1 MGAFFLINIFVFI
14 VFIVK
19 ILPEKSQLKSSD
31 SSRKKGRLQSEA
43 AFNHCFYLIF

>member
-1 MGAFFLINIFVFI
+1 MINMLIFIF
-14 VFIVK
+14 FIVK
-19 ILPEKSQLKSSD
+19 ILPQKGQLKSSD